1 VKVVAKFAVAFFV
14 VSALCLG
21 LFSYA
26 FAKRE
31 ATRIER
37 TLTRGLT
44 SYGVALRPTLRT
56 AWEEHGFTAAERI
69 VQAFG
74 PEGEVNAKLVLAD
87 PSRRSLPAAEP
98 RAEIVDDQGRRRI
111 RVSLD
116 VEGPPGAQATLVLD
130 RSVVDGSTIIR
141 DELGDQLLAT
151 GILAIVM
158 AALAAALGAIL
169 IGQPLGRIVAQA
181 RRIGEGD
188 LTHRLRATRTDEIG
202 VLKRELNSMCDR
214 LEAANAR
221 VEEEATARIET
232 LEKLRH
238 LDRLRTVGTLASGI
252 AHELG
257 TPLNVLLLRGQSLA
271 KGDVDPSDIPAAGAA
286 VVNQV
291 EKMSRIV
298 RQLLGFVRTR
308 GALES
313 KRERVELAGVAR
325 HASSLLGSMAKKH
338 GVALSVESGED
349 VAVHGDFGQIEQALT
364 NLIVNGIQAMPKGG
378 RLDVRVSRKLG
389 TNDVV
394 IEVEDEGTG
403 MPPEVA
409 QRVFDPFYTTKP
421 EGEGTGLG
429 LHVARGI
436 VEDHGGSIRARSEVG
451 KGSTFELHLPGVS

>member
-1 VKVVAKFAVAFFV
+1 MKVVTKFAVAFFV

-21 LFSYA
+21 LFSYG

-37 TLTRGLT
+37 TLARGLT
-44 SYGVALRPTLRT
+44 GYGVALRPTLEA
-56 AWEEHGFTAAERI
+56 AWAEHGLAAAERI
-69 VQAFG
+69 VQAFQ
-74 PEGEVNAKLVLAD
+74 PEGEVTAKLVGSEGSAPL
-87 PSRRSLPAAEP
+87 SQP
-98 RAEIVDDQGRRRI
+98 RNEIVDEQGRRLV
-111 RVSLD
+111 RVTLP
-116 VEGPPGAQATLVLD
+116 VTGPRGAQATLLLE

-141 DELGDQLLAT
+141 DELGDQMIAT
-151 GILAIVM
+151 AILAVVM
-158 AALAAALGAIL
+158 AALAAVLGAIL
-169 IGQPLGRIVAQA
+169 IGQPLNRIVAQA

-202 VLKRELNSMCDR
+202 VLKRELNAMCDR

-271 KGDVDPSDIPAAGAA
+271 NGDVEPSEMPAAGAA

-291 EKMSRIV
+291 EQMSRMV
-298 RQLLGFVRTR
+298 RQPRGFARTR
-308 GALES
+308 GALETR
-313 KRERVELAGVAR
+313 RERVDLAGVAR
-325 HASSLLGSMAKKH
+325 HAPSLLGSLAKKH
-338 GVALSVESGED
+338 GVAIAVESDDD

-378 RLDVRVSRKLG
+378 RLDVRVLRKPG
-389 TNDVV
+389 TGGVV
-394 IEVEDEGTG
+394 IEVRDEGTG

-436 VEDHGGSIRARSEVG
+436 VEEHGGSIRARSEVG
-451 KGSTFELHLPGVS
+451 KGSTFELHLPGAS